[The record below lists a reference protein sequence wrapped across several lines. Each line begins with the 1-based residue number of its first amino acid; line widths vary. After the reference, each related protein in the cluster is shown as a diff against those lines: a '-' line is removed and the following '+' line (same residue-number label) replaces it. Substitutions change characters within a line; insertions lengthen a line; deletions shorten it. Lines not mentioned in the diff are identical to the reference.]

1 MMHQAIFDEG
11 RMEHLYAPWRSGYF
25 QEKQKDECIFCD
37 ISKNAHLD
45 TQNRV
50 FYRDDKIFCV
60 MNKFPYTPGHFL
72 IIPHLHTHSPELLD
86 EDLWLHLQSFARK
99 GVSLLKGFGAKG
111 VNMGMNIG
119 RAGGA
124 GIPEHI
130 HLHLLPRYV
139 GDTNFFTTIGDCRA
153 YGVDFDEIFQTIKKL
168 SFQYF

>member
-1 MMHQAIFDEG
+1 
-11 RMEHLYAPWRSGYF
+11 MEHLYAPWRSGYF

-111 VNMGMNIG
+111 VNMGMNIDN
-119 RAGGA
+119 
-124 GIPEHI
+124 E
-130 HLHLLPRYV
+130 LLFSVQIGSFLPPVLRCFRFKCFGLRYV
-139 GDTNFFTTIGDCRA
+139 SLKYIGIR
-153 YGVDFDEIFQTIKKL
+153 
-168 SFQYF
+168 YFGIGGQLRL